1 MPRYLYLLRHAQSA
15 DKQVGQTDKD
25 RELTPSGMKQSIRIA
40 GFLLQQKTFPDIV
53 FCSSAER
60 AKSTAGFIVD
70 ALKLRADQLILIDQ
84 LYEASIRTLLQT
96 VAQFEDN
103 LHHVLC
109 VAHNPGLSYFAEYL
123 TKSEVGELVPAGMA
137 IIQLNINSWQD
148 VDGAEGVLINYIDPD
163 QITY

>member
-40 GFLLQQKTFPDIV
+40 GFLLDQKTFPDIV
-53 FCSSAER
+53 FCSTSER
-60 AKSTAGFIVD
+60 AKSTASLIVD
-70 ALKLRADQLILIDQ
+70 ALKLRADQLVLIDE
-84 LYEASIRTLLQT
+84 LYEASIRTLLRI

-109 VAHNPGLSYFAEYL
+109 VAHNPGISYLAEYL
-123 TKSEVGELVPAGMA
+123 TKTEVGELVPAGMA
-137 IIQLNINSWQD
+137 IIQLNVNSWKD
-148 VDGAEGVLINYIDPD
+148 VDGAEGVLINYIDPNKL
-163 QITY
+163 TY